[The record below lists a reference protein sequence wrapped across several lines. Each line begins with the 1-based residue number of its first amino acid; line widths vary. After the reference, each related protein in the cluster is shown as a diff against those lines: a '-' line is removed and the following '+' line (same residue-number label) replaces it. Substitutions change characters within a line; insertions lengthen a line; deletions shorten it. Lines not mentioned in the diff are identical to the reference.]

1 MVATPAAGM
10 VFPPNEAVD
19 NAVTKKRKRKA
30 SSTSTSA
37 STSQKQFSS
46 RYDGHSSP
54 YHVFN
59 FLSMDNVLNVCLLLQ
74 DLELDQMILFLS
86 KLCTVAEPPK
96 KSGPRAPI
104 DISTDLR

>member
-46 RYDGHSSP
+46 RYDGYSSP
-54 YHVFN
+54 CHVFN
-59 FLSMDNVLNVCLLLQ
+59 FLAVDNVLNVCLLLQ

-86 KLCTVAEPPK
+86 KLCT
-96 KSGPRAPI
+96 
-104 DISTDLR
+104 